1 MEAIRARMGI
11 GFISFVCLFFLGCN
25 PEPPVILAQTPRL
38 TLGTEIDDSVV
49 TARIK
54 SALLADASMKRLDVS
69 VMTRKGEVMM
79 RGSVASQ
86 AQMDRVVQI
95 ATAIEGVQ
103 SVSNSL
109 QIKP

>member
-1 MEAIRARMGI
+1 METTRAHMGI
-11 GFISFVCLFFLGCN
+11 GFISFVCIFLTGCN
-25 PEPPVILAQTPRL
+25 PEPPMILAQTPRM

-49 TARIK
+49 TARIN
-54 SALLADASMKRLDVS
+54 SALLADASMKRHDVS
-69 VMTRKGEVMM
+69 VVTRKGEVMM

-86 AQMDRVVQI
+86 AQMDRAVRI
-95 ATAIEGVQ
+95 ATAMEGVQ